1 MMNMKKQEI
10 PVLGMSCAA
19 CALSVEKTLQK
30 HAGVKNAQVNYANHV
45 AVVEW
50 EEDTVSLEEL
60 RDSIDKAGYELMIDD
75 ILREDLEKLHQEAF
89 TQLKQ
94 NTWRAGILAFPVFI
108 IGMFGMH
115 WLYADWIMWA
125 LTTPI
130 LLIFGRQFFTHA
142 YKLARVG
149 QVNMDTLVSLSTG
162 VAYIYSTFNT
172 FYPAFLT
179 DRGLEAHVYFE
190 AAAVIIFF
198 ILLGKTMEA
207 SAKAGTGKAIQQLMD
222 LQPKLVTLIRDGKDV
237 ELSIEDV
244 NKGDRIRIKP
254 GQTIPVDGVVSE
266 GSSYIDQSMLTGEPV
281 PILRQTGDQVFA
293 GTINQQGS
301 FVFEST
307 AVGKS
312 TLLAKIIESVK
323 NAQASKAPV
332 QKLVD
337 KVAGIFVPVVIGIA
351 VLSLLIW
358 GFSGV
363 EDSWLRGMLAF
374 ITVLVIACPC
384 ALGLATPTA
393 ITAAMGKA
401 AQLGILIK
409 DAETLEKGTKIDT
422 LVLDKTG
429 TITEGKPVVVESWWA
444 TNVSE
449 QDKQAIY
456 TLETYSEHPL
466 AMALVEHLQEM
477 GTTSV
482 NAFDSITGKGLIG
495 KTTNHTY
502 KIGNQAWGSGESLG
516 PVSANQELEQKYPT
530 ASLIYAS
537 KDDQL
542 IACFAIQDTIKSTS
556 KTAIASMQAAG
567 LEIHMLTGDQANTA
581 QAVGKEVGIQHIQS
595 GVLPHEK
602 GTYIQELKNKGKK
615 VAMVGDGINDS
626 EALSLADISIAMG
639 KGSDLAKEVASI
651 TLIHGDLS
659 SIPTALKLTKKTV
672 RIIRQNL
679 FWAFIYNIIGIPIAA
694 GLLYPFFGFLLNPM
708 LAGAAM
714 ALSSVSVVSNSLR
727 IRGVV

>member
-1 MMNMKKQEI
+1 MKKQEI
-10 PVLGMSCAA
+10 PVMGMSCAA

-30 HAGVKNAQVNYANHV
+30 QAGVKSVQVNYANH
-45 AVVEW
+45 AAWVEW
-50 EEDTVSLEEL
+50 EEDKVSLESL
-60 RDSIDKAGYELMIDD
+60 RDSVDEAGYELLIDD
-75 ILREDLEKLHQEAF
+75 ILREDLEKMHQNAF
-89 TQLKQ
+89 EQLKK
-94 NTWRAGILAFPVFI
+94 NTIMAGVLAFPVFV

-115 WLYADWIMWA
+115 WPFANWIMWL

-130 LLIFGRQFFTHA
+130 LLVFGRQFFTHA
-142 YKLARVG
+142 YKLARVR
-149 QVNMDTLVSLSTG
+149 QVNMDTLVALSTG
-162 VAYIYSTFNT
+162 IAYVYSTFNT
-172 FYPAFLT
+172 FYPTFLNS
-179 DRGLEAHVYFE
+179 RGLDAHVYFE

-207 SAKAGTGKAIQQLMD
+207 SAKAGTGQAIRQLMD
-222 LQPKLVTLIRDGKDV
+222 LQPKMVTLVKDGK
-237 ELSIEDV
+237 EMECSIEEV
-244 NKGDRIRIKP
+244 QKGDFIRIKP
-254 GQTIPVDGVVSE
+254 GQTIPVDGVVTN
-266 GSSYIDQSMLTGEPV
+266 GSSYVDQSMLTGEPV
-281 PILRQTGDQVFA
+281 PVLRNINDQVFA

-301 FVFEST
+301 FIFEST

-312 TLLAKIIESVK
+312 TLLATIIESVK

-337 KVAGIFVPVVIGIA
+337 KVASIFVPTVMGIA
-351 VLSLLIW
+351 LLSFLIW

-363 EDSWLRGMLAF
+363 DDSWLRGMLAF

-409 DAETLEKGTKIDT
+409 DAETLEKGTQIDT

-429 TITEGKPVVVESWWA
+429 TITEGKPHVAGSWWA
-444 TNVSE
+444 KEASK

-466 AMALVEHLQEM
+466 AIALVEHLQEM
-477 GTTSV
+477 ESIPL
-482 NAFDSITGKGLIG
+482 NSFDSITGKGLIG
-495 KTTNHTY
+495 KTNDHTY
-502 KIGNQAWGSGESLG
+502 KIGNQAWGGGESKSITG
-516 PVSANQELEQKYPT
+516 AIQNLEQTYPT

-537 KDDQL
+537 KDEQV
-542 IACFAIQDTIKSTS
+542 IACFAIQDRIKSTS
-556 KTAIASMQAAG
+556 KVAIEAMQASG
-567 LEIHMLTGDQANTA
+567 LEVHMLTGDQANTA
-581 QAVGKEVGIQHIQS
+581 QAVGEEVGILYIQS

-602 GTYIQELKNKGKK
+602 GEYIKQLKSKGKK

-626 EALSLADISIAMG
+626 EALSLADVSIAMG
-639 KGSDLAKEVASI
+639 KGSDLAKEVAAI

-659 SIPTALKLTKKTV
+659 SIPTALQLTKKTV

-679 FWAFIYNIIGIPIAA
+679 FWAFIYNIIGIPVAA

-714 ALSSVSVVSNSLR
+714 ALSSVSVVTNSLR
-727 IRGVV
+727 IRGIG

>member
-1 MMNMKKQEI
+1 MKKQEI
-10 PVLGMSCAA
+10 PVMGMSCAA

-30 HAGVKNAQVNYANHV
+30 QAGVKSAQVNYANHS
-45 AVVEW
+45 AWVEW
-50 EEDTVSLEEL
+50 EEAQVSLEKL
-60 RDSIDKAGYELMIDD
+60 RDSVDEAGYELLIDD

-89 TQLKQ
+89 EKLKK
-94 NTWRAGILAFPVFI
+94 NTWSAGILAFPVFI

-115 WLYADWIMWA
+115 WPYADWIMWA

-142 YKLARVG
+142 WKLGRVG
-149 QVNMDTLVSLSTG
+149 QVNMDTLVALSTG
-162 VAYIYSTFNT
+162 VAYVYSTFNT
-172 FYPAFLT
+172 FYPEFLIN
-179 DRGLEAHVYFE
+179 RGLEAHVYFE

-207 SAKAGTGKAIQQLMD
+207 SAKAGTGKAIRELMD
-222 LQPKLVTLIRDGKDV
+222 LQPKMVTLIKDGKEL
-237 ELSIEDV
+237 ELSIDEV
-244 NKGDRIRIKP
+244 QKGDFIRVKP

-266 GSSYIDQSMLTGEPV
+266 GSSYINQSMLTGEPV
-281 PILRQTGDQVFA
+281 PVLRTTGDQVFA

-307 AVGKS
+307 AVGKF
-312 TLLAKIIESVK
+312 TLLSKIIERIK
-323 NAQASKAPV
+323 TAQASKAPV

-337 KVAGIFVPVVIGIA
+337 KVASIFVPAVMGIA
-351 VLSLLIW
+351 ILSFLIW

-363 EDSWLRGMLAF
+363 EDAWLRGMLAF

-429 TITEGKPVVVESWWA
+429 TITEGKPVVVESFWTA
-444 TNVSE
+444 AASE
-449 QDKQAIY
+449 QDKHAIH

-466 AMALVEHLQEM
+466 ASALVEHLQAF
-477 GTTSV
+477 GSTALTS
-482 NAFDSITGKGLIG
+482 FESITGKGLIG
-495 KTTNHTY
+495 KTSQHTY
-502 KIGNQAWGSGESLG
+502 KIGNQSWGAGELG
-516 PVSANQELEQKYPT
+516 TSKNALQSFEQQHSSATLV
-530 ASLIYAS
+530 YAS
-537 KDDQL
+537 KDEEL
-542 IACFAIQDTIKSTS
+542 IACFAIQDSVKPSS
-556 KTAIASMQAAG
+556 AEAIRTLQNAG
-567 LEIHMLTGDQANTA
+567 LEVHMLTGDQDSTA
-581 QAVGKEVGIQHIQS
+581 IVVAKQVGISHVQA
-595 GVLPHEK
+595 GVLPQEK
-602 GTYIQELKNKGKK
+602 GAYIQELKKQGKK

-626 EALSLADISIAMG
+626 EALSLADVSIAMG
-639 KGSDLAKEVASI
+639 QGSDLAKDVASI
-651 TLIHGDLS
+651 TLIHGDLN
-659 SIPTALKLTKKTV
+659 SISTALNLTKKTV

-714 ALSSVSVVSNSLR
+714 AMSSVSVVSNSLR
-727 IRGVV
+727 LRKG